1 MAEYKIGKVR
11 EVQTMEVEVET
22 EDDNTIKVSF
32 FFDPDSIKDTKV
44 SFDGGK
50 TELPVALVQAVI
62 DQFSERHPEFA
73 A

>member
-11 EVQTMEVEVET
+11 EVQTMEVEVAGP
-22 EDDNTIKVSF
+22 DDNPVKVTF
-32 FFDPDSIKDTKV
+32 FFDPDNIKDTKV

-50 TELPVALVQAVI
+50 TELPVALVEAVI
-62 DQFSERHPEFA
+62 GQFSERHPEFA